1 MAKEKETKHWRDVY
15 PTDYLGSH
23 DLVGGKQPILTFSK
37 FERKDVVAPG
47 GLKNECIVMHF
58 AEKDYRPMVINKTNA
73 KTIELIYKTANPNEW
88 VGKQVQIYVD
98 PNARQFGGGTGN
110 ALRIKPMKP
119 KAVPKDAAAKELSE
133 WNAKVREALSHYKG
147 DDKAD
152 YKSDLNDHRKAG
164 TLTVELL
171 KQICKDLIQA
181 TNNG

>member
-15 PTDYLGSH
+15 PTEYLGSH

-119 KAVPKDAAAKELSE
+119 KAAPTDKAAKEFAE
-133 WNAKVREALSHYKG
+133 WTARVREALSHYIG
-147 DDKAD
+147 DDREDYKAD
-152 YKSDLNDHRKAG
+152 LNQQKKDG
-164 TLTVELL
+164 TLTVAGL
-171 KQICKDLIQA
+171 KQIYDDLKKA
-181 TNNG
+181 TNE